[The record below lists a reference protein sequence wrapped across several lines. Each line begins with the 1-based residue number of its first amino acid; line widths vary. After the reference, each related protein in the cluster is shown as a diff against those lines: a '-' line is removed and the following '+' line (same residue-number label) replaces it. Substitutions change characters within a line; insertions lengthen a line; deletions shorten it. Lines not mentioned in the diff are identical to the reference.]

1 MMLDHFVDLKIE
13 TLWIS
18 PFFKSPMLDMGYDV
32 SDYLQ
37 IDPVFGTMADFDEL
51 LRETKKRGKKSII
64 IYSYLTNE
72 VYFIYERTIL
82 RM

>member
-32 SDYLQ
+32 SDYRT
-37 IDPVFGTMADFDEL
+37 IDPTFGTMADFDEL
-51 LRETKKRGKKSII
+51 VRETKKRGE
-64 IYSYLTNE
+64 Y
-72 VYFIYERTIL
+72 YFSTRRT
-82 RM
+82 